1 MFVQAGKQ
9 CVHVYAKLNKY
20 VNTII
25 FLTNHTL
32 NHIYLIYKSGTNGDC
47 VMCIDALVGTSRK
60 HRKKSSVDCYQS
72 IDFIFALQDGSYV
85 KSPNEKLA
93 YGTVMFVRVVMLQGV
108 ASELAKA
115 CTIAIRYS
123 AVRRQSE
130 MKPG

>member
-1 MFVQAGKQ
+1 
-9 CVHVYAKLNKY
+9 
-20 VNTII
+20 
-25 FLTNHTL
+25 
-32 NHIYLIYKSGTNGDC
+32 
-47 VMCIDALVGTSRK
+47 MCSDALVRTSIK

-93 YGTVMFVRVVMLQGV
+93 YGTMMFVRVVMLRNV
-108 ASELAKA
+108 ASDLAKA

>member
-1 MFVQAGKQ
+1 
-9 CVHVYAKLNKY
+9 
-20 VNTII
+20 
-25 FLTNHTL
+25 
-32 NHIYLIYKSGTNGDC
+32 
-47 VMCIDALVGTSRK
+47 VMCIDALVRTSRK
-60 HRKKSSVDCYQS
+60 HCKKSSVDCYQS

-93 YGTVMFVRVVMLQGV
+93 YGTMMFVRVVMLRNV
-108 ASELAKA
+108 ASDLAKA